1 MAKSA
6 IQPISTGRRKESAAR
21 VILKKGSGNI
31 TVNKKPLNEYL
42 KRPTSQMIVRQPLV
56 AVDMLERFDIIVTV
70 KGGGT
75 SGQAGA
81 IRHAIARALVTYDS
95 ELRPLLKKDKLL
107 TRDARSVER
116 KKYGLK
122 KARKR
127 SQFSKR

>member
-1 MAKSA
+1 MAKTA

>member
-1 MAKSA
+1 MPKSSA
-6 IQPISTGRRKESAAR
+6 HPITTGRRKESAAR
-21 VILKKGSGNI
+21 VILKDGSGTI
-31 TVNKKPLNEYL
+31 TINGKSLNEYL

-56 AVDMLERFDIIVTV
+56 AVDMERRFDVVATV
-70 KGGGT
+70 RGGGT

-81 IRHAIARALVTYDS
+81 IRHAIARALVAYD
-95 ELRPLLKKDKLL
+95 EDLRSLLRKDKLL
-107 TRDARSVER
+107 TRDSRNVER